1 MVKKR
6 INWKILIISL
16 IVVYA
21 IAIIGSLVM
30 GNAVNT
36 SWYENI
42 KSPITPPN
50 YVFPIVWNILFFLIA
65 ISLYFAWTSAK
76 KKQKNKI
83 IFVYGINLLL
93 NAFWSYL
100 FFNKQ
105 NVSGAFYEL
114 IVLWFSIWIMIF
126 ITWKI

>member
-1 MVKKR
+1 
-6 INWKILIISL
+6 
-16 IVVYA
+16 
-21 IAIIGSLVM
+21 
-30 GNAVNT
+30 
-36 SWYENI
+36 
-42 KSPITPPN
+42 
-50 YVFPIVWNILFFLIA
+50 LIA

-126 ITWKI
+126 ITWKIEKKSAWLLFPYLLWVTFAGVLNWLMIAG